1 MDAMGIVLAVNYGE
15 WVANTLAR
23 CGALRARNELRW
35 VDICNVFSILC
46 PCPACDQSEGRA
58 RKHEQLRVALFASS
72 SNQRCHQSVRNGNKV
87 CVPNAEVMHPHRL
100 VQRTTWAR

>member
-15 WVANTLAR
+15 WDLCTPLLDDSTRQVANTLAR

-35 VDICNVFSILC
+35 IDICNVFSILC

-58 RKHEQLRVALFASS
+58 RKHE
-72 SNQRCHQSVRNGNKV
+72 
-87 CVPNAEVMHPHRL
+87 
-100 VQRTTWAR
+100 

>member
-15 WVANTLAR
+15 WDLCTP
-23 CGALRARNELRW
+23 
-35 VDICNVFSILC
+35 ILC